1 MAQTD
6 REALVAL
13 YNATGGPNWKQ
24 DGNWNTDADLSQWHG
39 IKTNDQGRVVA
50 LSLNSNNLQGILRFS
65 P

>member
-13 YNATGGPNWKQ
+13 YNATGGENWSTYT
-24 DGNWNTDADLSQWHG
+24 NWNTGADLSEWHG
-39 IKTNDQGRVVA
+39 VKVNGQGRVVV
-50 LSLNSNNLQGILRFS
+50 LKLVSNNLQGIPMFS